1 MKHKSNLESLMKSY
15 GFHLHRSKNHLI
27 WKNQDGITITTSKTP
42 NGVMAIRQVERSIK
56 RILKTNV

>member
-1 MKHKSNLESLMKSY
+1 MKHKSSLESLMKSY
-15 GFHLHRSKNHLI
+15 GFYLHRSKNHLI

-42 NGVMAIRQVERSIK
+42 TGVMAIWQVERSIK